1 MPQPDKLNPIK
12 LSKAQP
18 PITFDGVLG
27 WTRTLT
33 KGVPKRDGPAVIGEN
48 YVLPGSWTG
57 NVIIHP
63 DRIAACPPDKLLTID
78 VWDQS

>member
-27 WTRTLT
+27 WTRTLF
-33 KGVPKRDGPAVIGEN
+33 
-48 YVLPGSWTG
+48 TG
-57 NVIIHP
+57 HEY
-63 DRIAACPPDKLLTID
+63 AAEGKD
-78 VWDQS
+78 